1 MILLAI
7 VLSNYYKEW
16 NGFLDDGKR
25 LKFISRTKDNE
36 YLTAVIQG
44 QAEFLIQIEKW
55 RRVNS

>member
-7 VLSNYYKEW
+7 VLRNYYKEW
-16 NGFLDDGKR
+16 NGFLDGGKR
-25 LKFISRTKDNE
+25 LRFISRTKDNE
-36 YLTAVIQG
+36 YLTAVIQE